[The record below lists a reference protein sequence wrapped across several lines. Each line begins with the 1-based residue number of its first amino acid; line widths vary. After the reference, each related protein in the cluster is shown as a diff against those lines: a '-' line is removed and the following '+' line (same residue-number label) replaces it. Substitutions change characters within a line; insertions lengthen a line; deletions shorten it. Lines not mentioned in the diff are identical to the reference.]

1 MIVDFHYAQNRVWK
15 ERRKGKLG
23 LSQWDYLKQ
32 WSFVER
38 PIFACSLMTNALFF
52 VLDHS
57 PRPCCSERL
66 DWGTGNMQSNRLWNG
81 QRREPGKHLRKE
93 NKGSCYIQLLL
104 YQFLKSFV
112 SLYLSSVF
120 TICISIF
127 WLSRADFQLSGL
139 LMRHSCLDDTPQKVM
154 CE

>member
-1 MIVDFHYAQNRVWK
+1 MKIRPKRFAHDCRLSLRSKPSV
-15 ERRKGKLG
+15 KGETEGQAWSIAMG
-23 LSQWDYLKQ
+23 LPKTMKFCRTSNICLLAND
-32 WSFVER
+32 EC
-38 PIFACSLMTNALFF
+38 IIFF

-127 WLSRADFQLSGL
+127 
-139 LMRHSCLDDTPQKVM
+139 
-154 CE
+154 